1 MSEKGPLNKTEFPK
15 VNFYLI
21 HVDDLSYDVRVANC
35 PICGE
40 QNTDVESGVTNTCLF
55 CKKQFEV
62 GEVDKKK
69 SQII

>member
-1 MSEKGPLNKTEFPK
+1 
-15 VNFYLI
+15 
-21 HVDDLSYDVRVANC
+21 VDDLSYDVRVANC